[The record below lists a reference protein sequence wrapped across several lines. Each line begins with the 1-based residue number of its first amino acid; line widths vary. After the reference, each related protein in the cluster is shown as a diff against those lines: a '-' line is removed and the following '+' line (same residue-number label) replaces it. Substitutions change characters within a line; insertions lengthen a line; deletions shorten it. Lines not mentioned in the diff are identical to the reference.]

1 MPAEFFV
8 SLFLLLGAMIA
19 LSLSG
24 KSKRRSL
31 ISFAAAVVVA
41 SMLIAY
47 VAADFFTGE
56 GINAAVL
63 FHIRYGL
70 HGAGFAEYGGL
81 IGVCVVVFMAVVAIL
96 AFVCFSRA
104 QLPQRRGYLATSG
117 LLIAGSF
124 VVNPTTWDLVENAR
138 PVAPA
143 TADFLRHYRVP
154 RISPVAQE
162 HPNFVFIFAES
173 LERTYFDE
181 AIFPGLIKDLRLLE
195 QQGASFTNIRTV
207 EGTGFTMGGL
217 VASLCGIP
225 LFSPAHANSMS
236 GMDSFLPGVVGL
248 SDLLHQQAYHL
259 AFMGGASLD
268 FAGKGKFLRTH
279 HFDEMS
285 GFSELHA
292 RVPDKA
298 YINNWGLYDDTL
310 FEMAFDRFRE
320 LSEDGKRFGLFLLTL
335 DTHHPNGHVSRSAGI
350 KQYGDGTNPMLNA
363 VAASDDLIAAFI
375 RRIQSSPFGANTV
388 IVIAS
393 DHLAMNNAASEFLN
407 RGERR
412 NLFVVL
418 DPRKR
423 DPVQIDR
430 LGSTLDL
437 GPTLL
442 PFLGFKAN
450 IGLGRD
456 LLDPATSEEEIAH
469 IQERDTLLSWR
480 EELMKFWE
488 FPKFKESLVFN
499 ETPAEILMDGR
510 RFSAPALIELKSD
523 HQTVMRFEFDA
534 VWDVRLIQQVDKLN
548 QGTPFILVARREDV
562 EASKAS
568 DAASGADSWMMIIG
582 RAGGVRITR
591 PLTDGVT
598 VTRAEMDA
606 LLAEAE
612 AARSSAD

>member
-1 MPAEFFV
+1 MPAEFFI
-8 SLFLLLGAMIA
+8 SLFLLIGSMLA
-19 LSLSG
+19 LYLSG

-31 ISFAAAVVVA
+31 ISFAAAAAVV

-47 VAADFFTGE
+47 AAADFFTGE

-70 HGAGFAEYGGL
+70 HGAGFAEYAAL
-81 IGVCVVVFMAVVAIL
+81 IGVCVVVFVTAVAIL
-96 AFVCFSRA
+96 AFGCFSRA
-104 QLPQRRGYLATSG
+104 QMPRRRGYLAASG
-117 LLIAGSF
+117 LMIAGSF
-124 VVNPTTWDLVENAR
+124 VINPATWDLVENAR

-143 TADFLRHYRVP
+143 TADFLRHYHVP
-154 RISPVAQE
+154 RISPVALE

-181 AIFPGLIKDLRLLE
+181 AIFPGLIRDLRLLE
-195 QQGASFTNIRTV
+195 KEGTTFTNINTV
-207 EGTGFTMGGL
+207 EGTGFTMGGV
-217 VASLCGIP
+217 VAGLCGIP

-236 GMDSFLPGVVGL
+236 GMDSFLPGVAGL
-248 SDLLHQQAYHL
+248 SDLLHEQDYHL

-279 HFDEMS
+279 RFDEMS

-292 RVPDKA
+292 RVSDKA
-298 YINNWGLYDDTL
+298 YINNWGIYDDTL

-320 LSEDGKRFGLFLLTL
+320 LSENGKRFGLFLLTL

-350 KQYGDGTNPMLNA
+350 KRYGDGANPMLNA
-363 VAASDDLIAAFI
+363 VAASDELIAAFV

-393 DHLAMNNAASEFLN
+393 DHLAMNNAASEILN

-412 NLFVVL
+412 NLFLVL

-423 DPVQIDR
+423 DAVQIDR

-442 PFLGFKAN
+442 PFLGFKGT

-456 LLDPATSEEEIAH
+456 LLDPATSDVEIAH
-469 IQERDTLLSWR
+469 IQNRDTLLSWR
-480 EELMKFWE
+480 DELMKFWE
-488 FPKFKESLVFN
+488 FPKFKESLGFS

-510 RFSAPALIELKSD
+510 RFSTPALIELKSN
-523 HQTVMRFEFDA
+523 HQTVLRFEFDA
-534 VWDVRLIQQVDKLN
+534 VWDVRLIQQVDKLSR
-548 QGTPFILVARREDV
+548 GTPYILVARREDV
-562 EASKAS
+562 EASIAI

-582 RAGGVRITR
+582 RAGEDRITR
-591 PLTDGVT
+591 PLTDGVAF
-598 VTRAEMDA
+598 TRAEIDA
-606 LLAEAE
+606 LLAETE
-612 AARSSAD
+612 AIRPKAD